1 MASASPSSSPQGR
14 MPNRRKTHASLAG
27 TGCASSLL
35 TNAARERVM
44 ERGMMKLYLNSKK
57 GQAFFVPTMGR
68 TYEGNKR
75 KMNEVLKE
83 RCDPNNVKQIHLLEM
98 K

>member
-1 MASASPSSSPQGR
+1 
-14 MPNRRKTHASLAG
+14 
-27 TGCASSLL
+27 
-35 TNAARERVM
+35 M
-44 ERGMMKLYLNSKK
+44 ERGMMKLNLNSKK

-68 TYEGNKR
+68 TYKGNKR

-83 RCDPNNVKQIHLLEM
+83 RCDPNNVQQIHLLEI

>member
-1 MASASPSSSPQGR
+1 
-14 MPNRRKTHASLAG
+14 
-27 TGCASSLL
+27 
-35 TNAARERVM
+35 M

-83 RCDPNNVKQIHLLEM
+83 RCDPNNVKQIHFLEM